1 MPLRRRNLL
10 ATAGL
15 ATAGAALPRFAIGQ
29 DMPVLQTMRSTA
41 RSWLWLAEDYGREG
55 GFFAQAGVKVVSNAS
70 NRGNNLAALIGSSV
84 DIVIGDPGE
93 VCNARSQ
100 DMAVRSI
107 LQLVSKYATH
117 VVLTQAVMQ
126 RTGVTEASPLPQK
139 IAALRG
145 LKLGTTGPAASP
157 DNLFRWL
164 AVQGGMDP
172 NKDLHLVPIQGGG
185 PGTMAAI
192 QQGVIDGFALSSP
205 SSDIAVTKFGCTYLI
220 DMINNPPP
228 FLDPWYYIAA
238 TVAERTLNAKRD
250 LLVRYATGIALTL
263 QSIHRDPDRFKAFAI
278 PFLELDPAIADRA
291 FVANKQIYVDTPVPN
306 QALFVKMVEFINT
319 INLTQGIDKLPSSLA
334 FDAVFDTSIATAAMQ
349 RL

>member
-1 MPLRRRNLL
+1 MPLLRRTLL
-10 ATAGL
+10 ASPA
-15 ATAGAALPRFAIGQ
+15 AALPRFAIAQ
-29 DMPVLQTMRSTA
+29 DLPTLQTMRSTA

-55 GFFAQAGVKVVSNAS
+55 GFFQQAGVQVVSNAS
-70 NRGNNLAALIGSSV
+70 NRGNNIAALIGSGV
-84 DIVIGDPGE
+84 DIVLGDPGE
-93 VCNARSQ
+93 VCSARSQ
-100 DMAVRSI
+100 DMAVRSVV
-107 LQLVSKYATH
+107 QSVGKYATH

-126 RTGVTEASPLPQK
+126 RLGVAEASPLRDK

-185 PGTMAAI
+185 PGMMAAI

-205 SSDIAVTKFGCTYLI
+205 TSDIAVMKFGCAYLI

-228 FLDPWYYIAA
+228 FLDTWCYITA
-238 TVAERTLNAKRD
+238 TVSERTLTTKRD
-250 LLVRYATGIALTL
+250 LLIRYATGIALTL
-263 QSIHRDPDRFKAFAI
+263 RAMRQDPARFKAFAI
-278 PFLELDPAIADRA
+278 PFLELDPAIAERA
-291 FVANKQIYVDTPVPN
+291 FASNQGIYVDTPVPN
-306 QALFVKMVEFINT
+306 PALFEKVITFINI
-319 INLTQGIDKLPSSLA
+319 INKTQGVDPLPVSLTYES
-334 FDAVFDTSIATAAMQ
+334 VFDTSIAQAAMQ